1 MLDRETTLYMGKH
14 LGEATVQAYLDLHG
28 IKATPE
34 QVAEI
39 AKRMRRSQERLDKGE
54 MMITF
59 YEIKKLLR
67 QLRKGM
73 PEAELKQIIKQ
84 VIK

>member
-1 MLDRETTLYMGKH
+1 
-14 LGEATVQAYLDLHG
+14 
-28 IKATPE
+28 
-34 QVAEI
+34 
-39 AKRMRRSQERLDKGE
+39 MRRSQERLDKGE